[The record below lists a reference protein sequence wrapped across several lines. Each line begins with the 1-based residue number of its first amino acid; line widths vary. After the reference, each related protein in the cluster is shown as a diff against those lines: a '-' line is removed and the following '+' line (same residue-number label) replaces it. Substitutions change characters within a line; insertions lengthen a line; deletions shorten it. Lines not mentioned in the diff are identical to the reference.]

1 MHECRQEIRIAKIEA
16 DMSGQNKDIQNL
28 IKRLDSLTRGL
39 WALVLTL
46 IPATLSLL
54 GFLGYQMLDRK

>member
-16 DMSGQNKDIQNL
+16 DMSGQNKDIANL
-28 IKRLDSLTRGL
+28 IKRLDSLTKGL

-46 IPATLSLL
+46 IPTTLTLF
-54 GFLGYQMLDRK
+54 GFLIWQLLNRK